1 MFGNIKLFLVIII
14 GLFLFPDKNR
24 AVDSNAFRDNHT
36 CEIIDF
42 INGGKINKH
51 FERRPFVRGKQK
63 IYVIHSPPQKLYEI
77 IP

>member
-42 INGGKINKH
+42 INGGKINK
-51 FERRPFVRGKQK
+51 PFYFK
-63 IYVIHSPPQKLYEI
+63 
-77 IP
+77 